1 MLCRCASPGGESSAC
16 IARAWSRVSRVPV
29 GAGAQVPSPCLA
41 ATAAQT
47 HLCCQAPTC
56 HTNDAW
62 RPTRA
67 GATAD
72 RRQKQLQR
80 GAGISAVHQRGA
92 AVQQHAGAGG
102 RTLCLLVVCAMTA
115 ERIGDL
121 LFNRRP
127 PNESWAKD
135 FRSARLV
142 CAAAW
147 SLAIVRR
154 FLRAQV
160 DAAMQRRRLPFG
172 ARPLV
177 ATGEGLNA
185 SPLTAL
191 RFGDTLPRWFCTAWR
206 GDIHMHRV
214 GGWGKSFP
222 GFLTPVLS

>member
-72 RRQKQLQR
+72 RQQKQLQR

-92 AVQQHAGAGG
+92 AVQQHAGA
-102 RTLCLLVVCAMTA
+102 
-115 ERIGDL
+115 
-121 LFNRRP
+121 RRP
-127 PNESWAKD
+127 HSVVACCLCYDGGAPHAQSESFCLIGVLLMKAGDQVPRMRMPEGRVGIPKPLKQTIN
-135 FRSARLV
+135 RQGPAGSRPHRRPRPKHRRREVARLG
-142 CAAAW
+142 
-147 SLAIVRR
+147 VRVSS
-154 FLRAQV
+154 A
-160 DAAMQRRRLPFG
+160 
-172 ARPLV
+172 
-177 ATGEGLNA
+177 
-185 SPLTAL
+185 
-191 RFGDTLPRWFCTAWR
+191 
-206 GDIHMHRV
+206 
-214 GGWGKSFP
+214 
-222 GFLTPVLS
+222 

>member
-1 MLCRCASPGGESSAC
+1 MGWGGV
-16 IARAWSRVSRVPV
+16 R
-29 GAGAQVPSPCLA
+29 
-41 ATAAQT
+41 
-47 HLCCQAPTC
+47 H
-56 HTNDAW
+56 
-62 RPTRA
+62 

-80 GAGISAVHQRGA
+80 GAGISAVQQRGA

-147 SLAIVRR
+147 SLAVRR

-191 RFGDTLPRWFCTAWR
+191 RFGDTLPTPRSSFGTHTQTDSNITVHTAPP
-206 GDIHMHRV
+206 GRV
-214 GGWGKSFP
+214 SGQTDRQINCPRRPPRSNFGKDR
-222 GFLTPVLS
+222 TTQ